1 MTKAKRRTSLKND
14 DQSKRKHTYQL
25 TIAMTIT
32 TIITPQLATTIVA
45 TKKAKTMK
53 TTHNPYIN
61 YKNIPISKKDWCKK
75 TSSLNFFK

>member
-1 MTKAKRRTSLKND
+1 MTEAKRRTSFKND

-61 YKNIPISKKDWCKK
+61 YKI
-75 TSSLNFFK
+75 